1 MITIE
6 QIPEE
11 LRKAEEAL
19 NISKNILTD
28 YRDAELTGTIRLFVE
43 DISRW
48 IDVAV
53 ADVETLVQKR
63 IDENQAA
70 YDKLLDLQ
78 TLLNNTLQE
87 ALSK

>member
-19 NISKNILTD
+19 NISKNVLTD
-28 YRDAELTGTIRLFVE
+28 YQDAELTGTIRLFVE

-48 IDVAV
+48 IDVAAV
-53 ADVETLVQKR
+53 DVETLMQKR

-78 TLLNNTLQE
+78 TLLNNTLKE

>member
-19 NISKNILTD
+19 NISKNVLTD

-48 IDVAV
+48 IDVAA
-53 ADVETLVQKR
+53 ADVETLMQKR

-78 TLLNNTLQE
+78 TLLNNTLKE

>member
-19 NISKNILTD
+19 NISKNVLTD
-28 YRDAELTGTIRLFVE
+28 YQDSELTGTIRLFVE

-53 ADVETLVQKR
+53 TDVETLMQKR

-78 TLLNNTLQE
+78 TLLNNTLKE

>member
-19 NISKNILTD
+19 NISKNVLTD
-28 YRDAELTGTIRLFVE
+28 YQDSELTGTIRLFVE

-53 ADVETLVQKR
+53 ADVETLMQKR

-78 TLLNNTLQE
+78 TLLNNTLKE